1 MAEMPEFKRILLI
14 DQGDKMFQSL
24 ADIINIHLSRFTQYR
39 LEIETAIVSM
49 LSSITTAQGGGDVLS
64 VAARRRVVQQGFMD
78 KYVEKCSAAEYRF
91 S

>member
-1 MAEMPEFKRILLI
+1 MAEMSEFKRILLI

-24 ADIINIHLSRFTQYR
+24 ADIINRHLGRFTQYR

-64 VAARRRVVQQGFMD
+64 VAARRRVVQQGFLD
-78 KYVEKCSAAEYRF
+78 KYVEKCLTAEYRF

>member
-1 MAEMPEFKRILLI
+1 MAEMSEFKRILLI

-24 ADIINIHLSRFTQYR
+24 ADIINRHLSSYTQYR

-64 VAARRRVVQQGFMD
+64 VAARRRVVQQGFLD
-78 KYVEKCSAAEYRF
+78 KYVEKCSGAEYRF

>member
-1 MAEMPEFKRILLI
+1 MAEMSEFKRILLI

-24 ADIINIHLSRFTQYR
+24 ADIINRHLSSYTQYR

-49 LSSITTAQGGGDVLS
+49 LSSITTAQGGDVLS
-64 VAARRRVVQQGFMD
+64 VAARRRVVQQGFLD
-78 KYVEKCSAAEYRF
+78 KYVEKCSGAEYRF